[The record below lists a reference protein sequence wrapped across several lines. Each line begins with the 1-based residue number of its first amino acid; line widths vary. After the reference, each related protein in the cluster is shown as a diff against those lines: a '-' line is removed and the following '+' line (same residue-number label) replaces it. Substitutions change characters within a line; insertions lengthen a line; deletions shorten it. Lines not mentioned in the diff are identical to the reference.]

1 MKHLKQEKN
10 YKKTITKIIIYIII
24 LIISIATIIKVKN
37 LNVISDKILDKKSTE
52 VQSSS
57 INISNEFKK
66 EKEFQGMIIKDI
78 NISRENGITNLTANI
93 ENNTENKFE
102 EREIKIIFQNDDN
115 TQISILKT
123 KLKTIEKGEKA
134 ELNIYTSL
142 DLTSAYNFKI
152 E

>member
-1 MKHLKQEKN
+1 MIKFLI
-10 YKKTITKIIIYIII
+10 KKV
-24 LIISIATIIKVKN
+24 LRFKV
-37 LNVISDKILDKKSTE
+37 
-52 VQSSS
+52 S
-57 INISNEFKK
+57 INISDEFKK

-102 EREIKIIFQNDDN
+102 EREIKIIFQNEDN

>member
-57 INISNEFKK
+57 INISDEFKK

-102 EREIKIIFQNDDN
+102 EREIKIIFQNEDN

>member
-57 INISNEFKK
+57 INISDELKK

-102 EREIKIIFQNDDN
+102 EREIKIIFQNEDN

-123 KLKTIEKGEKA
+123 KLKTIEKGEAA
-134 ELNIYTSL
+134 ELNISTSL
-142 DLTSAYNFKI
+142 DLTPAYNFKI

>member
-102 EREIKIIFQNDDN
+102 EREIKIIFQNEDN

>member
-57 INISNEFKK
+57 INISDELKK

-102 EREIKIIFQNDDN
+102 EREIKIIFQNEDN

-123 KLKTIEKGEKA
+123 KLKTIEKGETA
-134 ELNIYTSL
+134 ELNISTSL
-142 DLTSAYNFKI
+142 DLTQAYNFRI